1 MFFVAIGLCIVVYF
15 SLRSLKAIASMDNR
29 LNIIQN
35 ELKNLSPDMRSLPK
49 VEDEYLVDITVS
61 QNIIEHTIKN
71 LKSELD
77 SIKSE
82 LKKTNED
89 LLPDRTVDTDIDG
102 QLEQI
107 KNGLLRIE
115 KYFINQFKFND
126 VLAQEISHN
135 KYDMTY
141 VKTKLIHNFPTTNEE
156 RDEIHYSALQSIF
169 SSYPKSTPCAY
180 FPRDDENEYCLI
192 YLDFSNIA
200 PTFRFNEE
208 IDAKTLIRACM
219 GYKNAY
225 YLDSLYLIYDS
236 LDAGY
241 CHSELKNNEL
251 SFDEY
256 SHIDPKSTYILKKG
270 ISVCAHIFEKKIG
283 RSASYDMHCATIIS
297 VKKNIDNEYSYDV
310 ILSMELDDA
319 DADGW
324 DPKKLVTK
332 KFTIDDFP
340 CVVDEQYVIKLMS
353 IDPEKSPDP
362 TKFFG
367 IEEQLP
373 SGFDPKKPTLIQY
386 GDDYWFYGN
395 TNGNNWKTQKLESKF
410 NSIIQPLYIDFST
423 SNEIPLHHYQ
433 SMSIWDYI
441 TSIQGH
447 TIDAD

>member
-1 MFFVAIGLCIVVYF
+1 VFFATLIAIGFCIVVYF
-15 SLRSLKAIASMDNR
+15 SLQAMASINKK
-29 LNIIQN
+29 LNIIQK
-35 ELKNLSPDMRSLPK
+35 ELNNLSPDKQSLLRI
-49 VEDEYLVDITVS
+49 EDEYLVDTVS

-89 LLPDRTVDTDIDG
+89 LLTDRTVDTDIEE

-107 KNGLLRIE
+107 KNGLLKIE

-126 VLAQEISHN
+126 VLAKEISHN

-141 VKTKLIHNFPTTNEE
+141 IMTKLIHKFPTTNEE
-156 RDEIHYSALQSIF
+156 RKEIHYSALQSIF
-169 SSYPKSTPCAY
+169 SSYPKSTPYAY
-180 FPRDDENEYCLI
+180 FPRDDENEYCVI

-219 GYKNAY
+219 GYKNEY
-225 YLDSLYLIYDS
+225 YINCRDLIYG
-236 LDAGY
+236 AHARY
-241 CHSELKNNEL
+241 CSSEQENNEL
-251 SFDEY
+251 NFDEY
-256 SHIDPKSTYILKKG
+256 SHIDPESKYVLKKG

-283 RSASYDMHCATIIS
+283 GSASYDMHYATIIS
-297 VKKNIDNEYSYDV
+297 VKKNIVNEYRYDV
-310 ILSMELDDA
+310 ILSMELDDV
-319 DADGW
+319 DAEGW
-324 DPKKLVTK
+324 FPKKLVTK
-332 KFTIDDFP
+332 KFTINDFP

-353 IDPEKSPDP
+353 IDPEKSPAP
-362 TKFFG
+362 TEFFG
-367 IEEQLP
+367 IEGPLP

-386 GDDYWFYGN
+386 GDGYWFYGN
-395 TNGNNWKTQKLESKF
+395 TIGNSWKTQKLESQF

-423 SNEIPLHHYQ
+423 CNEMPLHHYQ

-441 TSIQGH
+441 KAIQGH
-447 TIDAD
+447 THDEG